1 MGFWRGVGYFIS
13 IVIIIIGFLLFPIGI
28 IGVILGLIFIWLLK
42 RSASQERMEKDLKE
56 IKDLHKQKNLT
67 QNDTKDLDK
76 NKE

>member
-13 IVIIIIGFLLFPIGI
+13 IVIIIIGFLLFPIGL
-28 IGVILGLIFIWLLK
+28 IGVILGFIFIWLLK

-56 IKDLHKQKNLT
+56 IKDLYKQKNLT

-76 NKE
+76 DKE